1 MSAINRIPHNRIR
14 FSPDYRYAVSL
25 LQRKL
30 SGTNR
35 YRDALRTFR
44 HEYAC
49 RTAEARA
56 EYAEAQVAALARE
69 TRR

>member
-1 MSAINRIPHNRIR
+1 MTTHIVKYSPEYRI
-14 FSPDYRYAVSL
+14 AVSL
-25 LQRKL
+25 LQRKCA
-30 SGTNR
+30 GTNA
-35 YRDALRTFR
+35 YRRALRAFR
-44 HEYAC
+44 REYVC